1 MNVLILGAFFSLIG
15 IAYFI
20 YGKKQSKTWPMIIGL
35 ILIVFPYLVSNI
47 YMLLGFG
54 IVLTIIPYF
63 FRE

>member
-1 MNVLILGAFFSLIG
+1 MDVLILGAFFSLIG

-47 YMLLGFG
+47 YILLGLG